1 MKNKVILTA
10 ALLSAACLT
19 TTGIISYAKTSD
31 SPNTDTVSGIAI
43 ENQESDETD
52 SIIKDTLAEPI
63 PSRTLKK
70 AAAYDKA
77 DKNDIYHM
85 MLNSIDYYDKVSGTI
100 YFPTG
105 DINLVNSV
113 QFQSVLSETTAYSHY
128 SQVYADNI
136 SNYSMES
143 ISSEAEE
150 IENLIYDEEEYCN
163 ADESVSMNL
172 IEKSYTTK
180 VGDAISLDCV
190 CEIPDNERITIAED
204 GEPCYN
210 YRTNPTNVPEASI
223 CIFPQ
228 EMAFGFLADQEL
240 WDIDGIEE
248 IDGNK
253 GYHIIG
259 TTTKEYGNKIN
270 VSSFEFVV
278 DTDTGVLLK
287 YVGYDSNGEI
297 SDYMYT
303 ENIKFEDNAN
313 SVKSYSQTLTA
324 DFQLNW

>member
-1 MKNKVILTA
+1 MKNKVILAA

-31 SPNTDTVSGIAI
+31 FQNADTVSGLAI
-43 ENQESDETD
+43 EKQESNEADRLKAD
-52 SIIKDTLAEPI
+52 PI
-63 PSRTLKK
+63 VTTASTRALKK
-70 AAAYDKA
+70 AVAYDKA
-77 DKNDIYHM
+77 NKNDIYHM

-150 IENLIYDEEEYCN
+150 IKNLIYDEEEYCN
-163 ADESVSMNL
+163 ANESVSMNL

-180 VGDAISLDCV
+180 IGDAISLDCV
-190 CEIPDNERITIAED
+190 CSIPDNERITIAED

-228 EMAFGFLADQEL
+228 EMAFGFLANQEL

-253 GYHIIG
+253 GYHIFG

-278 DTDTGVLLK
+278 DVNTGVLLK

-303 ENIKFEDNAN
+303 ENIRYEDRAN
-313 SVKSYSQTLTA
+313 SVKCYSKALTA
-324 DFQLNW
+324 DFQLN

>member
-31 SPNTDTVSGIAI
+31 FQNTDTVSGIAI
-43 ENQESDETD
+43 EKQESDETD
-52 SIIKDTLAEPI
+52 SIIRNTLAEPI

-113 QFQSVLSETTAYSHY
+113 QFQSVLSETTAYSHF
-128 SQVYADNI
+128 SQIYADNI
-136 SNYSMES
+136 SNYSIDS
-143 ISSEAEE
+143 SSSEAEKVK
-150 IENLIYDEEEYCN
+150 NLVYDEEKYCN

-180 VGDAISLDCV
+180 VGDSISLDCV

-210 YRTNPTNVPEASI
+210 YRTNPTNGATHSL
-223 CIFPQ
+223 
-228 EMAFGFLADQEL
+228 AFSA
-240 WDIDGIEE
+240 
-248 IDGNK
+248 GN
-253 GYHIIG
+253 
-259 TTTKEYGNKIN
+259 
-270 VSSFEFVV
+270 
-278 DTDTGVLLK
+278 
-287 YVGYDSNGEI
+287 
-297 SDYMYT
+297 
-303 ENIKFEDNAN
+303 
-313 SVKSYSQTLTA
+313 
-324 DFQLNW
+324 

>member
-190 CEIPDNERITIAED
+190 C
-204 GEPCYN
+204 
-210 YRTNPTNVPEASI
+210 
-223 CIFPQ
+223 
-228 EMAFGFLADQEL
+228 DQEL
-240 WDIDGIEE
+240 WDIDGTEE

-324 DFQLNW
+324 DFQLN